1 MSRRYTRKEKQQA
14 LDALAAGESLSSV
27 AEARNL
33 SVSTLRRWMKAA
45 EPAAEANI
53 LQLVVIDTAGDIPKI
68 ARILNNERLT
78 VTVTALAAHSHAQ
91 HVDERFPWKRLGCV
105 VDLDDASARRAFDLI
120 QRSGKD
126 LPAVVLASPRQFLPL
141 DEQPLI
147 APPVWLDAGAL
158 GMLGAMLD
166 REYQL
171 FRQRA
176 RIAHYE
182 THIRQLHKCYQNT
195 FTASPEAVGIV
206 TASGHRY
213 ANPAWLRLT
222 GCQGLEQLK
231 DVPFTRLLTDQSLQ
245 EFLAALEQL
254 AQPCANTRID
264 LELQSGTRA
273 RAEITRLPGAEGEFQ
288 VVFVSIAAAQRQ
300 AVLSRPG
307 AADIARSLAP
317 GLAVTAPAPA
327 AAAPEDE
334 PSVWNGRLVK
344 ALQDEKLFS
353 LLYQPIVGLSGGAS
367 GMYEAL
373 LRLSDSKGGEYLP
386 GSFMPAAKSAGL
398 MGRIDR
404 WVIQRVLRVMQAQHA
419 ESLTLF
425 VNLSGDSLLDPTFPA
440 WLNNAIDAAGIDA
453 SYIVLDISR
462 GDVVQDRALACAAI
476 SAIRDIGCGVA
487 LDDFSVQS
495 AAAGL
500 LGDCNVDFV
509 KFERSAVVEVAHS
522 DAHLEQIKMI
532 VEIAATA
539 GVKTIASYVQ
549 EADSVSRLWHCGV
562 DYVQGYF
569 LQHPSQALDYDF
581 ADEEHEESESSR
593 SVF

>member
-14 LDALAAGESLSSV
+14 LDAVAAGESLPSV
-27 AEARNL
+27 ATAQNL
-33 SVSTLRRWMKAA
+33 SVSTLRRWTKAA
-45 EPAAEANI
+45 EPAAVADV
-53 LQLVVIDTAGDIPKI
+53 LQLIVIDTASDIPKI
-68 ARILNNERLT
+68 ARILTNEHLT
-78 VTVTALAAHSHAQ
+78 VTVTALVDHSHAQ
-91 HVDERFPWKRLGCV
+91 YVDERFAWKRAGCV
-105 VDLDDASARRAFDLI
+105 VDLDTASARRTFDLI
-120 QRSGKD
+120 QRGGRD
-126 LPAVVLASPRQFLPL
+126 LPAVVLATPGQFLPL

-147 APPVWLDAGAL
+147 APPVWLDTDSP

-176 RIAHYE
+176 RIADYE
-182 THIRQLHKCYQNT
+182 THIRQLQKCYQNT
-195 FTASPEAVGIV
+195 FTASPEAVAIV
-206 TASGHRY
+206 TASGHCY
-213 ANPAWLRLT
+213 ANPAWLRLA
-222 GCQGLEQLK
+222 GGQSLEQLK

-245 EFLAALEQL
+245 DFLALLEQL
-254 AQPCANTRID
+254 AQPCANARID
-264 LELQSGTRA
+264 LELQSGTRG

-288 VVFVSIAAAQRQ
+288 VMFVSIAAAQQ
-300 AVLSRPG
+300 QSVLSRPG
-307 AADIARSLAP
+307 AADIAA
-317 GLAVTAPAPA
+317 AAIAPA
-327 AAAPEDE
+327 ATVLEDE
-334 PSVWNGRLVK
+334 PSVWNGRLVR
-344 ALQDEKLFS
+344 ALQDEQLFS

-386 GSFMPAAKSAGL
+386 GSFMPAAKCAGL

-419 ESLTLF
+419 ASLTLF
-425 VNLSGDSLLDPTFPA
+425 VNLSGDSLLDPTFPV
-440 WLNNAIDAAGIDA
+440 WLKSAIDTAGVDA
-453 SYIVLDISR
+453 RHIVLDISR
-462 GDVVQDRALACAAI
+462 RDVIQGRTPACAAI
-476 SAIRDIGCGVA
+476 SAIRAIGCAVA
-487 LDDFSVQS
+487 LDDFCVQS

-500 LGDCNVDFV
+500 LRDCAVDFV

-522 DAHLEQIKMI
+522 DTHLEQIKMI
-532 VEIAATA
+532 VEVAATA

-581 ADEEHEESESSR
+581 ADEEQEESESSR